1 MSCVTHHHACD
12 CREVSFGKLQRRHD
26 SLEGL
31 MKRIMIFIQS
41 ECYCG
46 DGKADFA
53 PCEACIAV
61 ANIQKELSAA

>member
-26 SLEGL
+26 SLETL
-31 MKRIMIFIQS
+31 MHKVMVYVQS

-46 DGKADFA
+46 EGKAEWA
-53 PCEACIAV
+53 PCDSCAMLRTIE
-61 ANIQKELSAA
+61 KELSAA